1 MNFKNPRVQAA
12 VFIAILAVIGYFAFR
27 KPANNRTD
35 NQNRQ
40 QTQEGNQTSPNQQIK
55 PTGSTSNNSE
65 TAKIWEGKLQLSN
78 NTQKGNLMLEVD
90 GHLVYVRT
98 GRDYSAL
105 VGKDVKVTYRG
116 TLENFV
122 LEKIEAK

>member
-55 PTGSTSNNSE
+55 PTGSTSNNSG

-78 NTQKGNLMLEVD
+78 NTQKGNLMIEVD

-98 GRDYSAL
+98 GRDYSTL
-105 VGKDVKVTYRG
+105 VGKDVKVTYQG